1 MYISIL
7 NKDFEELNQS
17 FRRKENANPFLGICA
32 FKIQLSSPSP
42 VTLITAITGRLSSNS
57 GRVMIIINSIING
70 NATANN
76 TFSNFNK
83 YSSIII
89 NTLYYLSFLLI
100 TSLTKRCF
108 SLAIFIIIS
117 IPLALL
123 SSSLHRKA
131 IQALLISAI
140 FEFLR

>member
-1 MYISIL
+1 M

-70 NATANN
+70 NAIANN

-89 NTLYYLSFLLI
+89 IIYLSFLLI

>member
-42 VTLITAITGRLSSNS
+42 VTLITAIIGRLNSNS
-57 GRVMIIINSIING
+57 GRVMTIINSIING

-89 NTLYYLSFLLI
+89 IIYLSFLLI

-123 SSSLHRKA
+123 SSSLHRKT